1 MAAIITP
8 YMPLIGL
15 IGTML
20 LAAPIVSD
28 YRYIFALYL
37 VIPFL
42 PQLYALS
49 RAYAADAD
57 KGGTSQI
64 R

>member
-49 RAYAADAD
+49 RAYAAD
-57 KGGTSQI
+57 
-64 R
+64 